1 MASSRR
7 SCRSRSTSRASS
19 RLSRSKAWVLAGLLL
34 AATPGAARAQVFLAT
49 RPNPPFM
56 VGPVY
61 IRANVGPELG
71 PVEVAVL
78 WSLVLPATI
87 AGTAIEQDLYLLWPG
102 PVDGETAPGAPDPA
116 LAAYLT
122 ERGFTVVREGRLPLR
137 AHQLYGGKERPRPD
151 PLEGGAPFAIYV
163 RETGTLVRSAPATW
177 IRIPWTPRLLNRTW
191 LIELRMKLPKLIQE
205 RRAPLPQDSVL
216 GRPPPNPLDLHHP
229 PAPPGV

>member
-1 MASSRR
+1 MAPSRR

-49 RPNPPFM
+49 RPNPSFM

-61 IRANVGPELG
+61 IRANAPPGQGPG
-71 PVEVAVL
+71 GQPVL

-87 AGTAIEQDLYLLWPG
+87 AGPAIEQDLYLLWPG
-102 PVDGETAPGAPDPA
+102 PVDGETVPGAPDPA

-122 ERGFTVVREGRLPLR
+122 ERGFPVVREGRLPLH

-151 PLEGGAPFAIYV
+151 PLEGGAPFATYV
-163 RETGTLVRSAPATW
+163 RETGTLVRSARATW

-191 LIELRMKLPKLIQE
+191 LIELRMKLPELIQE
-205 RRAPLPQDSVL
+205 RRGPRLEDVGSGRAHSVAL
-216 GRPPPNPLDLHHP
+216 SL
-229 PAPPGV
+229 